1 MTTSTTKT
9 PRTSKAKA
17 AAADKAAPAG
27 KGLVVAKRASLPV
40 DVNAFLE
47 QQKNELLNKIG
58 AVAGNAIQVKQNKT
72 MHLPDG
78 RILASNELLNVV
90 ILGFVSRNSYY
101 EGAYDPK
108 NIQPPLCF
116 AVGAQPENLIA
127 TDASPE
133 KQADSCGSCPMNQW
147 GSAATGEGK
156 ACKNTRYLVVTPE
169 EALESPDGEMPMWT
183 LAISPTGIKHFD
195 AYVRTLASKN
205 GLLPLQVVTNIGF
218 DPSSDY
224 PSLRFAPKLA
234 IDNGALGP
242 IIGAQDEVNEILF
255 KEPDFTAIAAAP
267 AAKKPAPRRAAGGR
281 R

>member
-9 PRTSKAKA
+9 PRATKAKA

-47 QQKNELLNKIG
+47 QQKQQVLDKIG
-58 AVAGNAIQVKQNKT
+58 AIAGNAIQVKQNKT

-116 AVGAQPENLIA
+116 AVGDQPDNLIA

-133 KQADSCGSCPMNQW
+133 KQADSCTACPMNQW

-169 EALESPDGEMPMWT
+169 EALESPDGEMPLWT
-183 LAISPTGIKHFD
+183 LGVSPTGIKHFD

-218 DPSSDY
+218 DPASDY
-224 PSLRFAPKLA
+224 ASLRFAPKLA

-242 IIGAQDEVNEILF
+242 IIGIQDEVKDVLF
-255 KEPDFTAIAAAP
+255 KEPDFTALAAAAP
-267 AAKKPAPRRAAGGR
+267 PAKKAPARRTAGR